1 MVTTSRDKKL
11 RIWDVRQERPAHEGP
26 GHTGAKN
33 SRVVWM
39 GEHNRVATTGFSK
52 MSDRQMALWDVGNA
66 REPIGGFS
74 VLDSISGV
82 CMPFWDDGTQCLY
95 LAGKGDGNIRY
106 FEYENDKFE
115 FLSEYKSGEP
125 QRGIAFVPR
134 RGINVHENEVMRA
147 YKTVN
152 DAYIE
157 PISFTVPRRAEVFQS
172 DIYPPA
178 VGIKPAMSA
187 AEWLSGKDG
196 LPAKIDLE
204 SVYEGNAPVELPSDY
219 KLPTSTPAAAPAPSP
234 APAAAATKQA
244 PEPTPAFR
252 SPPPTMSEQKGS
264 IAALADKFQ
273 DNEIDDDD
281 DDASSF
287 EEIPQPNRNEANVA
301 SKSCGYTKGSCK
313 TQSTVAD
320 SSFSTSTNRFADS
333 CTALLRGTIE

>member
-1 MVTTSRDKKL
+1 
-11 RIWDVRQERPAHEGP
+11 
-26 GHTGAKN
+26 
-33 SRVVWM
+33 
-39 GEHNRVATTGFSK
+39 
-52 MSDRQMALWDVGNA
+52 
-66 REPIGGFS
+66 
-74 VLDSISGV
+74 
-82 CMPFWDDGTQCLY
+82 
-95 LAGKGDGNIRY
+95 
-106 FEYENDKFE
+106 
-115 FLSEYKSGEP
+115 
-125 QRGIAFVPR
+125 
-134 RGINVHENEVMRA
+134 MRA

-219 KLPTSTPAAAPAPSP
+219 KPPASTPAAAPAPSP
-234 APAAAATKQA
+234 APAAAANKA

-252 SPPPTMSEQKGS
+252 APAPTMTEQKGS

-287 EEIPQPNRNEANVA
+287 EEISRPVQRAIPAAARTDTKPASPPKATVTQREAPKPSPISPTPRSVPPTIASPTPAQPSSAGSSSSGTVETSLQQIKSLLEAQ
-301 SKSCGYTKGSCK
+301 TKTISALAHEVDTLKMRVGAG
-313 TQSTVAD
+313 TVDQSERIRQLELELEAAR
-320 SSFSTSTNRFADS
+320 S
-333 CTALLRGTIE
+333 